1 MAEIVLGVTGGIA
14 AYKAVD
20 VLRLLQ
26 RSGHSV
32 RVVMTRSAERFVG
45 AATFAALSGHPVGRS
60 MFPPDDEPG
69 YDHLDLARSA
79 DLLLIAPASANTL
92 AKMAAGQADGLL
104 GAIDS
109 KLLAGDGLVTFGSI
123 RLQHTDQ
130 IVFFRISNI
139 CSRPILGNG
148 RYRDCDE
155 NNKPG

>member
-32 RVVMTRSAERFVG
+32 RVVMTRTAERFVG
-45 AATFAALSGHPVGRS
+45 APTFAALSGHPVGRS
-60 MFPPDDEPG
+60 MFPTDDEPG

-92 AKMAAGQADGLL
+92 AKMAAGQADACSSTPRPWPISPRSKL
-104 GAIDS
+104 GAS
-109 KLLAGDGLVTFGSI
+109 SS
-123 RLQHTDQ
+123 
-130 IVFFRISNI
+130 FR
-139 CSRPILGNG
+139 P
-148 RYRDCDE
+148 E
-155 NNKPG
+155 PGCWPTVR